1 MSTASVHQPDRC
13 PNCQARLEVIRV
25 KFRLAGAV
33 AMSACPKCV
42 IGSAELPTNPRPR
55 RLEIARKLA
64 NPKQAARVILR
75 MMETLNLRVRR
86 VLMFVFAA
94 LVAAG
99 LLRHAIHVYGG
110 IDRAEI
116 RLFALALLASVIFF
130 MLALTLKSIRR

>member
-1 MSTASVHQPDRC
+1 
-13 PNCQARLEVIRV
+13 
-25 KFRLAGAV
+25 
-33 AMSACPKCV
+33 
-42 IGSAELPTNPRPR
+42 
-55 RLEIARKLA
+55 
-64 NPKQAARVILR
+64 